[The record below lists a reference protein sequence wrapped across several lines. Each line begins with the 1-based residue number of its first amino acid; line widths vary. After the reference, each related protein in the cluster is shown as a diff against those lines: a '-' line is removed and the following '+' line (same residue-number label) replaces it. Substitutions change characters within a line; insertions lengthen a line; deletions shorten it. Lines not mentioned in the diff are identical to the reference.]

1 MQNGRQILTQ
11 QQKLFLSQKMI
22 QSLNL
27 MTLPFAELR
36 ERILEET
43 EKNPALEI
51 ISDPVVSGEIPR
63 HPPFIPESSNMTG
76 KTSAVTA
83 AEKSEANRNFLEK
96 ALSLRETL
104 QDHLMKGLAET
115 TVGTEVEQ
123 VAALVIQN
131 LDSNGFHISP
141 PETLSTDGNQEIL
154 EKAIKAVQKLDP
166 IGCATSDF
174 RESLAVQAEIYASF
188 SKNPEEQ
195 RQYNLLSRILREH
208 FSCFEK
214 GRTEVF
220 IRNLKKESG
229 IQISLEEGKSLL
241 ELLRTLTPFPGRA
254 FPSGQT
260 LGDFTGDGAQYIVP
274 DIFVKKEG
282 EEFSIRINDEEIPV
296 IGISPFFMKLGK
308 DSGQGKQTRDFARES
323 LQEARW
329 FMNSLKKRNLTVMKV
344 ARVIVLFQKDFFNK
358 GPKFLHPMKLKDVAD
373 ETGLHEA
380 TVSRA
385 ASGKY
390 LQCEWGIF
398 ELRYFFSGKA
408 GTPSSLNKDGGTSKQ
423 SAKEIIREIIE
434 NSPGKPTDREIM
446 ELLSQKGINIARRTV
461 AKYRNE
467 LSIGSSFDR

>member
-1 MQNGRQILTQ
+1 MRPDTIYDNRDILTSHGSILQ
-11 QQKLFLSQKMI
+11 RQHALQIAEAGIKSVIPYESTKKYI
-22 QSLNL
+22 NL
-27 MTLPFAELR
+27 RGRTL
-36 ERILEET
+36 
-43 EKNPALEI
+43 
-51 ISDPVVSGEIPR
+51 
-63 HPPFIPESSNMTG
+63 
-76 KTSAVTA
+76 
-83 AEKSEANRNFLEK
+83 
-96 ALSLRETL
+96 
-104 QDHLMKGLAET
+104 
-115 TVGTEVEQ
+115 TVGTLSFDLDNIEHIYV
-123 VAALVIQN
+123 VGVGKGSYPIALAIDDI
-131 LDSNGFHISP
+131 LGDRITEGFLVVKEGEKRTLPHIKVFESSHP
-141 PETLSTDGNQEIL
+141 FPDQRSVTGALRIKEIL